1 MYQRDYLMR
10 QIEQAGRALGAIIK
24 TALGGDPNR
33 ALVMFDQAYQPL
45 LGISSRVVSTLTDE
59 QLVSLLTSGSSPD
72 LRRVASVLQVVKAEG
87 DVHDLRGDAHTA
99 AARYRRALSLA
110 AWLASH
116 SDGQLD
122 DQLAADLV
130 KRAGGLALSSEQRLA
145 LARVLEA
152 QGRYADAEDA
162 LFEVIEAEPDDLGP
176 IDAGIL
182 FYQRLLAR
190 DDGDLEAGDLPR
202 DEVKDGIAELLRRQ
216 VPEEPVTWEED
227 AQPS

>member
-33 ALVMFDQAYQPL
+33 ALAMFDQAYQPL

-87 DVHDLRGDAHTA
+87 DVHDLRGDAHAA

-110 AWLASH
+110 AYLASR

-122 DQLAADLV
+122 DKLAADLV
-130 KRAGGLALSSEQRLA
+130 ERVGGLALSSEQRLA

-152 QGRYADAEDA
+152 RGRYADAEDA
-162 LFEVIEAEPDDLGP
+162 LFEVIEAEPDDPGP

-190 DDGDLEAGDLPR
+190 DDSELEAGDLPR
-202 DEVKDGIAELLRRQ
+202 DEVKDGLAELLRRQ
-216 VPEEPVTWEED
+216 VPEVPEEPITWED
-227 AQPS
+227 A